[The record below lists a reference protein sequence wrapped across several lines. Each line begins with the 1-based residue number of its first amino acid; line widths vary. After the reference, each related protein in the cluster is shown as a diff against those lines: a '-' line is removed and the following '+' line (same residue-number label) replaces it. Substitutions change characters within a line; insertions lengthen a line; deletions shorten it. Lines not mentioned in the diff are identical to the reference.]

1 MVPNNGTSWT
11 QTWNPGT
18 QQWNPQ
24 HNGTWSY
31 STTPSI
37 CTFTCETGSTWDES
51 TSTCAQIPDTYSWVT
66 DERSEC
72 SNNQQTRDVYC
83 TKNGSYS
90 ADES

>member
-1 MVPNNGTSWT
+1 MVVIFIIKTINSFHKKTMNDMHNN
-11 QTWNPGT
+11 
-18 QQWNPQ
+18 
-24 HNGTWSY
+24 
-31 STTPSI
+31 
-37 CTFTCETGSTWDES
+37 
-51 TSTCAQIPDTYSWVT
+51 TCAQIPDTYSWVT